1 MDVLLAP
8 SVCCSA
14 HVAGLVRAAPLLAE
28 ASPPSLCLSRRKAQ
42 DILGEGGAVGG
53 FREELNCGGVGGE
66 VGWLCLISLRNPG
79 THQSLSRMPAGSPE
93 SVPRVWCNCAHFTPS
108 KPEKLSGEKPG
119 LAPVC
124 LEPNASRPQGI
135 DFFNCCGLLTHSF
148 PYILSLTFTCA
159 LHNKIK

>member
-108 KPEKLSGEKPG
+108 KPEKLSGE
-119 LAPVC
+119 
-124 LEPNASRPQGI
+124 RMY
-135 DFFNCCGLLTHSF
+135 DFHARTKARTG
-148 PYILSLTFTCA
+148 TCVSGT
-159 LHNKIK
+159 KCQ